1 MGRSFYRS
9 IIANGSLMGGIF
21 IGIKFADYLMWNPQK
36 YDAMKEEIE
45 LDYWKKYGRPQV
57 IEPELWKSSINEG
70 EFYQT
75 WLRAK
80 NRKEY
85 MEEKVYKLA

>member
-9 IIANGSLMGGIF
+9 MVANGSLIGGIYL
-21 IGIKFADYLMWNPQK
+21 GIKAADSLMWNPEK

-45 LDYWKKYGRPQV
+45 LDYWKKYGKPTV
-57 IEPELWKSSINEG
+57 IEPDIWKSSINDG

-75 WLRAK
+75 WLKSK

-85 MEEKVYKLA
+85 LEEKTYKLG